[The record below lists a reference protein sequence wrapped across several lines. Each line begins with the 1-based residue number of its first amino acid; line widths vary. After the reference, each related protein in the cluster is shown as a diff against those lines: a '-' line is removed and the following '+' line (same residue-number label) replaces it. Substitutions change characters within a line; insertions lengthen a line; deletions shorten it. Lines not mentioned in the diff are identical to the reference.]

1 MLLLFTAVFATALGK
16 YQNFQ
21 IYAIVKLHNCQIY
34 VNNGLMTHHVILVS
48 QEALFYT

>member
-21 IYAIVKLHNCQIY
+21 INAIVKFYNCQIY
-34 VNNGLMTHHVILVS
+34 VNNGLMTQHYLLVS

>member
-1 MLLLFTAVFATALGK
+1 MILLFTAVFAAALGK

-21 IYAIVKLHNCQIY
+21 IYAIVKFYNCQIY